1 MQLLIYGTKKIN
13 EFRLSWRYKI
23 LSETYIHYGHRW
35 FEKDLYTQI
44 RNRKYFAK
52 PFGGLWASNVNSK
65 FGWKDWCKVEEFRDC
80 DKENS
85 FSFTLSDNAKILRIK
100 SIRDIENLPIVDR
113 KSSWI
118 CLDFEQLS
126 KDYDVI
132 EANISNSDE
141 LYFALYGWDCDSIL
155 VMNPDVIQEI

>member
-80 DKENS
+80 VVRV
-85 FSFTLSDNAKILRIK
+85 FSQR
-100 SIRDIENLPIVDR
+100 
-113 KSSWI
+113 W
-118 CLDFEQLS
+118 
-126 KDYDVI
+126 
-132 EANISNSDE
+132 
-141 LYFALYGWDCDSIL
+141 
-155 VMNPDVIQEI
+155 